1 LAPRSSRKF
10 LNNRGP
16 NNSARKIMASYP
28 TKIQIDEEHSRAICA
43 EIGDRLRI
51 ALGDPLPIPPDLAR
65 LIARLG
71 ELDEH
76 NSPSIAPSIEG
87 VSPSLGSQAIS
98 SDRVLLE
105 A

>member
-1 LAPRSSRKF
+1 
-10 LNNRGP
+10 
-16 NNSARKIMASYP
+16 MASYP
-28 TKIQIDEEHSRAICA
+28 ETIQIDEEHCRAICA

-51 ALGDPLPIPPDLAR
+51 ALGRSLPIPPNLAR

-76 NSPSIAPSIEG
+76 DSPSIVPSMEG
-87 VSPSLGSQAIS
+87 ASPSLGSQATS
-98 SDRVLLE
+98 SERVFLE

>member
-1 LAPRSSRKF
+1 MVSR
-10 LNNRGP
+10 P
-16 NNSARKIMASYP
+16 A
-28 TKIQIDEEHSRAICA
+28 KIQIDEEHCRAICD

-51 ALGDPLPIPPDLAR
+51 ALGPPLPIPPDLAR

-76 NSPSIAPSIEG
+76 DSPSIVPSIEG
-87 VSPSLGSQAIS
+87 ASPGLGSQAAS
-98 SDRVLLE
+98 SERVFLE